1 MIEDITVSQRAAQN
15 LVGGLHG
22 GGSPERER
30 ISILGDTDLEEK
42 IGMAEGLAGVSRGK
56 RREKEMRFKD
66 KVAIV
71 TGGASGIGA
80 ATARALAKEGS
91 WVAVMDMDSPGL
103 SKMESEMKQQG
114 YPFLAVHGDVA
125 SETADESLVKQAV
138 SHFGG
143 IDLLVNNAG
152 ISPKHQGK
160 KANLWEMDVGEWDRV
175 MAVNIRGAFLCCHY
189 AVPKMIERKGG
200 AIVNVSSLAAKVGSV
215 VTGCHY
221 VISKA
226 GIVGLTKILAR
237 EVADY
242 GIRVNAVAPGRI
254 DTPMIWDVPPEV
266 NEQYMKTIPLKRLGK
281 PEDVADGILFLLSEA
296 ASYITGLVLDVNG
309 GLGMYY

>member
-1 MIEDITVSQRAAQN
+1 
-15 LVGGLHG
+15 
-22 GGSPERER
+22 
-30 ISILGDTDLEEK
+30 
-42 IGMAEGLAGVSRGK
+42 
-56 RREKEMRFKD
+56 MRFQD

-80 ATARALAKEGS
+80 ATAR
-91 WVAVMDMDSPGL
+91 GL
-103 SKMESEMKQQG
+103 SREGAKVVVADWNSENLQKMEAEMKEEG
-114 YPFLAVHGDVA
+114 RPFLSLKIDVS
-125 SETADESLVKQAV
+125 SEKDVQRMVNQTV

-143 IDLLVNNAG
+143 IDFLVNNAG
-152 ISPKHQGK
+152 ISPKHKGRKQ
-160 KANLWEMDVGEWDRV
+160 NLWEMSIEEWDRV
-175 MAVNIRGAFLCCHY
+175 MAVNIRGAFLCCRM
-189 AVPKMIERKGG
+189 AVPKMIERNGG
-200 AIVNVSSLAAKVGSV
+200 AIVNVSSLAAKVGSA

-226 GIVGLTKILAR
+226 GVVGLTKSLAR
-237 EVADY
+237 EVAEY

-266 NEQYMKTIPLKRLGK
+266 NEQYVRTIPLKRLGK
-281 PEDVADGILFLLSEA
+281 AEDVADGILFLLSDA